1 MPMTLSLNQY
11 QISRQD
17 LVLMLRQWGGVN
29 SGGILD
35 DNCLYFNHQA
45 IPGLIGYRLV
55 TKVAVVLGDPVCAP
69 EYKEALALAFHDF
82 CANEQLDVIY
92 IMTSEDFALWAQ
104 QKLTPVL
111 IEFGATLFLNPAD
124 NPYHHPGSQSKA
136 LRKKVHNC
144 LHKGVTI
151 KEYKGD
157 DIRIE
162 TAITEIVNTWKN
174 ARKGPQIHLCQP
186 SPFKDRIGKRW
197 FYAEQDEQIIGSL
210 ILNELKVDNSW
221 LLNNVMIKE
230 NSPNGLS
237 ELLVISTLNVLEAE
251 GCNSVTIGPIP
262 KNQLGKIIGLN
273 SFISVIPKIIYK
285 ASQYFFNLS
294 GHETF
299 WEKFQPRQQG
309 SYLIFPHQNISY
321 TAIKAIIYA
330 LHRD

>member
-1 MPMTLSLNQY
+1 MMQSLTHPR
-11 QISRQD
+11 ISRQD
-17 LVLMLRQWGGVN
+17 LVLTIRQWGGVS

-35 DNCLYFNHQA
+35 DNCLHFKDQA

-82 CANEQLDVIY
+82 CANKKFDVIY

-111 IEFGATLFLNPAD
+111 IEFGTTLFLNPAD
-124 NPYHHPGSQSKA
+124 NPYHHPGSPSKA

-144 LHKGVTI
+144 LHKGVTV
-151 KEYKGD
+151 KEYRGN
-157 DIRIE
+157 DIDIE
-162 TAITEIVNTWKN
+162 TAIDDIVSFWKN

-186 SPFKDRIGKRW
+186 SPFKDIIGKRW
-197 FYAEQDEQIIGSL
+197 FYAEQDKKIIGSL
-210 ILNELKVDNSW
+210 ILNELKAEDSW
-221 LLNNVMIKE
+221 LLNNVMIRE

-237 ELLVISTLNVLEAE
+237 ELLVISVLNVLEAE

-262 KNQLGKIIGLN
+262 RNKLGKIIGLN
-273 SFISVIPKIIYK
+273 SFTSFIPKIIYK

-321 TAIKAIIYA
+321 ATIKAIINS
-330 LHRD
+330 LRND